1 MKGIFV
7 TFEGG
12 DGAGKSTQIKKF
24 TAYLEEEGRSFI
36 LTREPGGT
44 ALGDRIRQAVL
55 DPNSGKVDERAET
68 LLYLASRAQHVDEV
82 IRPALEAGK
91 IVVCDRFCDSTLA
104 YQGIAR
110 GLGMDEM
117 RKLNH
122 FATGGL
128 MPDLT
133 FLLDADSVALEERR
147 SRRRVLDRMEL
158 EKDGFQERVRSGFL
172 ELAALEPE
180 RIHKINALDSVG
192 RIRWQIIEIF
202 ERYARTH
209 LGGE

>member
-24 TAYLEEEGRSFI
+24 TAYLEEERRSFI

-180 RIHKINALDSVG
+180 RIYKINALDSVG